1 MAPSRE
7 WLQGAT
13 GDDLTER
20 SRLPIYGVNTGFGSL
35 AGREVFARP
44 EDSWELSRRLVL
56 SNAAGSGRDLDNEVV
71 RAAMLIRA
79 QGLTRG
85 FSGVRTEIVTSL
97 VAMLNADVRPAI
109 PEYGSLG
116 ASGDLMPLAHLAL
129 VLCEA
134 DEAKESAAASGRAYL
149 DGRIVSGA
157 EAMAVAGVPQISFG
171 PKEALSFLNGTCF
184 SAALCALAVTD
195 AAQLVRT
202 SEVALA
208 MTAQATLGFGDAFVA
223 DLHAARGHAGQT
235 ESAAAVRELL
245 AGSDWID
252 GGRERDPERQPPQ
265 DAYSIRCAPQVL
277 GPVRDTVAFVRG
289 IAETEIN
296 AVTDNPLICA
306 DLPDSRTLKAISGG
320 NFHAEYVG
328 FGSDF
333 LTIALTELGSIAERR
348 IFRLTDGTLN
358 RGLPDMLIASEQVG
372 MDCGFM
378 LPQFLTAA
386 LVSDSKTLAHPD
398 SVDSIPTSANQEDHV
413 SMAMNAGRHLR
424 TVVANMTT
432 VVAVELLMAAQAI
445 DLRARQGDRDIGTLS
460 APTRRV
466 FELIRSQVDYQTR
479 DQVMRP
485 RIEAIVD
492 LISSGAILGAAEQ
505 G

>member
-1 MAPSRE
+1 
-7 WLQGAT
+7 
-13 GDDLTER
+13 
-20 SRLPIYGVNTGFGSL
+20 
-35 AGREVFARP
+35 
-44 EDSWELSRRLVL
+44 
-56 SNAAGSGRDLDNEVV
+56 
-71 RAAMLIRA
+71 
-79 QGLTRG
+79 
-85 FSGVRTEIVTSL
+85 
-97 VAMLNADVRPAI
+97 
-109 PEYGSLG
+109 
-116 ASGDLMPLAHLAL
+116 
-129 VLCEA
+129 
-134 DEAKESAAASGRAYL
+134 
-149 DGRIVSGA
+149 
-157 EAMAVAGVPQISFG
+157 VPQISFG